1 MSDSQQ
7 ESPQVVEAI
16 NRLSL
21 AMEQLQVRYDDS
33 QRSNRQIRIALIII
47 LILFGFAS
55 YQAFLPV
62 INVVTQLP
70 QNFPKL
76 NPSKNLNT
84 ELLVNKRQQFMMSLA
99 PKEYAQ
105 VKQFEQQH
113 ALISQYLAVNPDFNS
128 GATVALFL
136 SLMAQSMQIMPK
148 LYEEMHSMKNEIQA
162 MNEKMNALP
171 VLATDINAMRAQMS
185 ALPVL
190 TNEINDMN
198 RHMYN
203 ISRDLDATMGT
214 AGRLIPW

>member
-7 ESPQVVEAI
+7 ESPQFVEAI

-21 AMEQLQVRYDDS
+21 AMEQLQTRYDDS
-33 QRSNRQIRIALIII
+33 QRVNRKIRIALIVII
-47 LILFGFAS
+47 ILFGFAS
-55 YQAFLPV
+55 YQTFLPV
-62 INVVTQLP
+62 INIITQIP
-70 QNFPKL
+70 QVFPKL
-76 NPSKNLNT
+76 KPSKPLNT
-84 ELLVNKRQQFMMSLA
+84 DAMDEKRQQFIMSLA

-113 ALISQYLAVNPDFNS
+113 AFVSQYLAVNPDFNS

-136 SLMAQSMQIMPK
+136 SLMSRSMQIMPK
-148 LYEEMHSMKNEIQA
+148 MYEEMHSMKKEIQA

-171 VLATDINAMRAQMS
+171 ALATDINAMRTQMN

-190 TNEINDMN
+190 SNEINDMN

-203 ISRDLDATMGT
+203 ISRDLDATMGA
-214 AGRLIPW
+214 AGRLMPW